1 MTNWNDYKKY
11 VKETDPNCK
20 SDLEEVEAVAKVI
33 SAIVAKRTEMGI
45 SQRDLAA
52 LCNVPQSSVARI
64 ESFKITPKLDTIIKI
79 MSPLGL
85 HLTVTG

>member
-20 SDLEEVEAVAKVI
+20 ADLEEVEAVAKVI

-64 ESFKITPKLDTIIKI
+64 ESFKTTPKLDTIIKI